1 MTNDGSIPSIGKRF
15 LIFSKASRSA
25 LGPTQCPAGLV
36 RGAVFPGVRWPW
48 PETDYSCQS
57 SADIN
62 AWICTH
68 PSDACLLSTVQLY
81 FYCSEFALLPAERFA
96 FGGKQPFTPS
106 VSQSVCIAVSYQ
118 IWALNPDID
127 SVIVAWPC
135 SYFCPP
141 FSDRHCV
148 RAVSWSV
155 VWLLRVE
162 SQTTNPQGHSQMLYN
177 QLTPSP
183 NQVV

>member
-1 MTNDGSIPSIGKRF
+1 MNGDSIPSIGKRL
-15 LIFSKASRSA
+15 LIFSKAFRSA
-25 LGPTQCPAGLV
+25 VVPTQFPARLV

-48 PETDYSCQS
+48 HEADHSCQS
-57 SADIN
+57 SADVN
-62 AWICTH
+62 AWISTH
-68 PSDACLLSTVQLY
+68 PSYTCMLNTVQLY
-81 FYCSEFALLPAERFA
+81 FYCSEFALFLAERFT
-96 FGGKQPFTPS
+96 FGGKQPFTPT
-106 VSQSVCIAVSYQ
+106 VNQSVCFAVSYQ
-118 IWALNPDID
+118 IWAVNTDID

-162 SQTTNPQGHSQMLYN
+162 SQTTNPQGHSQML
-177 QLTPSP
+177 
-183 NQVV
+183 